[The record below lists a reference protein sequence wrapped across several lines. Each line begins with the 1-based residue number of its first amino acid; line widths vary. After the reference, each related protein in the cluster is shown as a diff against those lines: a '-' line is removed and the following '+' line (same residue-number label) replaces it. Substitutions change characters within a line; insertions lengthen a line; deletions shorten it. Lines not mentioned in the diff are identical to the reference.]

1 MKSNASKI
9 LIAIVFFAVLVLPV
23 FESDKVGGALSPNEN
38 RYLAKFPSFFT
49 ENHNFSS
56 EFKSGFE
63 TWLNDNLGGRQILIR
78 LNKTINYQLF
88 GELGFSGYRVIAG
101 PNGWLFYAPDPEI
114 RYITNSFVPDDAVK
128 LGIKNSFEGIAE
140 DLKNSGASLVVGM
153 LPPKF
158 NVYPEELPSSLKL
171 VNSYSAAE
179 AIDDELKTATG
190 FSFASPFDELVA
202 SKSTF
207 PTYSRAVDVGHW
219 NQFGAFIGYTAL
231 MEAVQKSLPDLK
243 ILSENDFAITEIK
256 KELTTDWG
264 FASTETD
271 LNYEPR
277 FSRTALEDA
286 GFFDRI
292 NYTSKDIWKSYRYF
306 TNPDAT
312 LPRAILVGDS
322 YVWQFLLQN
331 MAESF
336 SELVFIHFLDL
347 DQFNNLAAI
356 VKPDV
361 VILAGQGFPGIWHAS
376 LLSIEN
382 LSAEIVS
389 QDTPNTIE
397 RGESYNVNIVVKNT
411 GDHVWSEAKQIRLC
425 IFQDGQDHGF
435 RVQLPEGVTVEPGQE
450 YTFVL
455 YNLRAPAGDET
466 YLEYQM
472 LQEGIQYFGEK
483 ERVDIVVK

>member
-1 MKSNASKI
+1 MKSNFFKV
-9 LIAIVFFAVLVLPV
+9 LIVIVFFAVLILPV
-23 FESDKVGGALSPNEN
+23 LESDKIGGALSPNEN
-38 RYLAKFPSFFT
+38 RYLAKFPPLFT
-49 ENHNFSS
+49 ENHNFSP

-63 TWLNDNLGGRQILIR
+63 AWLNDNLRGRQKLIQ
-78 LNKTINYQLF
+78 LSKTINYRFF
-88 GELGFSGYRVIAG
+88 GELGFSGYRVING

-114 RYITNSFVPDDAVK
+114 KYITNSFVPNDAEK
-128 LGIKNSFEGIAE
+128 MGIKNNFERIANE
-140 DLKNSGASLVVGM
+140 LRDSNTALVVGM
-153 LPPKF
+153 WPPKF
-158 NVYPEELPSSLKL
+158 NVYPEELPASISL
-171 VNSYSAAE
+171 VNTYSAAE
-179 AIDDELKTATG
+179 AIDDDLKTAIG
-190 FSFASPFDELVA
+190 FSYASPFDELLT
-202 SKSTF
+202 SKSSF

-219 NQFGAFIGYTAL
+219 NQFGAFIGYSTL
-231 MEAVQKSLPDLK
+231 MEAVQESFPDLR
-243 ILSENDFAITEIK
+243 ILSESDFSITEYER
-256 KELTTDWG
+256 ELKTDWG

-271 LNYEPR
+271 LNYEPK
-277 FSRTALEDA
+277 FTRTATEDA

-306 TNPDAT
+306 TNPDTT
-312 LPRAILVGDS
+312 LPKAILVGDS

-347 DQFNNLAAI
+347 DQFNNLAAY

-389 QDTPNTIE
+389 HNTPTTIE
-397 RGESYNVNIVVKNT
+397 RGESYNVNILVRNT
-411 GDHVWSEAKQIRLC
+411 GDQAWSEDDQIRLC
-425 IFQDGQDHGF
+425 IFQDGKDYGY
-435 RVQLPEGVTVEPGQE
+435 RVHLPEGFSLEPGQE

-455 YNLRAPAGDET
+455 YNLRAPAGDAT

>member
-1 MKSNASKI
+1 MNSKTYKFLIVTLFLGVLIVPVIKSNK
-9 LIAIVFFAVLVLPV
+9 L
-23 FESDKVGGALSPNEN
+23 GGALSPNEN
-38 RYLAKFPSFFT
+38 RYLAKFPPLFT
-49 ENHNFSS
+49 ETHNLSP

-63 TWLNDNLGGRQILIR
+63 AWLNDNLGGRQRLIR
-78 LNKTINYQLF
+78 LFKTINYRVF
-88 GELGFSGYRVIAG
+88 GELGFSGYRVIIG
-101 PNGWLFYAPDPEI
+101 PNNWLFYAPDPEVQ
-114 RYITNSFVPDDAVK
+114 YMVNSFVPDDAAREN
-128 LGIKNSFEGIAE
+128 IKNSFERIAE
-140 DLKNSGASLVVGM
+140 ELKASDTALVVSM

-158 NVYPEELPSSLKL
+158 NVYPEELPTSVKL
-171 VNSYSAAE
+171 LNTYSAAK
-179 AIDDELKTATG
+179 AIDEELQSAVG
-190 FSFASPFDELVA
+190 FSYASPFDELLA

-219 NQFGAFIGYTAL
+219 NHFGAFIGYTTL
-231 MEAVQKSLPDLK
+231 MEAVQESFPDLR
-243 ILSENDFAITEIK
+243 ILSKNDFTICEVE
-256 KELTTDWG
+256 KELKTDWG
-264 FASTETD
+264 FTSTETD
-271 LNYEPR
+271 LNYEPK
-277 FSRTALEDA
+277 FSRTAIEDA

-292 NYTSKDIWKSYRYF
+292 NYASKDIWKSYKYF

-312 LPRAILVGDS
+312 LPRAIVVGDS

-347 DQFNNLAAI
+347 DQFNNLAAF

-389 QDTPNTIE
+389 HDTPNTVE

-411 GDHVWSEAKQIRLC
+411 GDRAWSEAEQIRLC
-425 IFQDGQDHGF
+425 IFQDGKDYGY
-435 RVQLPEGVTVEPGQE
+435 RVHLPEGVTVAPGQE
-450 YTFVL
+450 FTFVL
-455 YNLRAPAGDET
+455 YNLRAPAGDTT

-472 LQEGIQYFGEK
+472 LQEGSVFFGEK
-483 ERVDIVVK
+483 ERVDIVIK